1 MRHIATILALS
12 LTTLGAGAGC
22 TANIH
27 DNQVAIDAKVDI
39 AASANVDVDNVTP
52 GQAVPVK
59 LSAEGATLVDPKE
72 KVTTETSSAA
82 YFKIFLDDTSGTEL
96 VATAST
102 SVSVTIPPATPP
114 GKHQLVCQLWKH
126 GVKDQPTTQESSL
139 DINVKAS
146 ASASASGNG
155 SAGNGSASGSASG
168 SATVTVDAGK

>member
-12 LTTLGAGAGC
+12 LSALGAGAGC

-27 DNQVAIDAKVDI
+27 DNQVAIDATVDI

-72 KVTTETSSAA
+72 KVTTDTMSAA
-82 YFKIFLDDTSGTEL
+82 YFKVFLDDTSSTEL

-126 GVKDQPTTQESSL
+126 GLKDQPTTQESSL
-139 DINVKAS
+139 DITVKAS
-146 ASASASGNG
+146 ASASATTS
-155 SAGNGSASGSASG
+155 GNGSASGSASG

>member
-12 LTTLGAGAGC
+12 LTALGAGAGC

-27 DNQVAIDAKVDI
+27 DNEVAIDATVDI

-52 GQAVPVK
+52 GQAVPIK
-59 LSAEGATLVDPKE
+59 LSAEGATLVDPKT
-72 KVTTETSSAA
+72 KVTTESDSAA
-82 YFKIFLDDTSGTEL
+82 FFKVFLDDTSGTEL

-102 SVSVTIPPATPP
+102 SVSVTIPPSTPP

-126 GVKDQPTTQESSL
+126 GVKDRPTTQESSL

-146 ASASASGNG
+146 ASATAS
-155 SAGNGSASGSASG
+155 GNGSASGSASG

>member
-12 LTTLGAGAGC
+12 LTALAAGPGC

-27 DNQVAIDAKVDI
+27 DKAVQVDAKVDI
-39 AASANVDVDNVTP
+39 SASANVDVENVTP
-52 GQAVPVK
+52 GQAVPVS
-59 LSAEGATLVDPKE
+59 LSAEGVTLVDPKE
-72 KVTTETSSAA
+72 KVTAESSSSTMA
-82 YFKIFLDDTSGTEL
+82 YFKIFLDDTSSTEL

-102 SVSVTIPPATPP
+102 SVSVTIPQNTPP

-126 GVKDQPTTQESSL
+126 GTTDRPTTEESSL

-155 SAGNGSASGSASG
+155 SASSSG
-168 SATVTVDAGK
+168 SATVTVDAGRK